1 MSATTIL
8 RQFLS
13 DYLAPKFLID
23 NILYNVKYM
32 NDLNM
37 IAICIHCFF
46 RELYSGQSGKKT
58 SKGAEKLEFTFL
70 QFSYFAKLF
79 SGPDWTQWLA
89 LDLLNRFTLF
99 FCKLT
104 DT

>member
-58 SKGAEKLEFTFL
+58 SKGAEK
-70 QFSYFAKLF
+70 
-79 SGPDWTQWLA
+79 
-89 LDLLNRFTLF
+89 F
-99 FCKLT
+99 FCNFHTLQSYSVGRIGPSGWHWT
-104 DT
+104 YLIGLPCFFVN